1 MLNDEGDEMD
11 TMLGCVGRWLARA
24 GAGLALVALAACGG
38 GGGGDSGGGTGTLR
52 MSITDAPSCGYD
64 HVWVTID
71 RVRVHRSATAADADS
86 GWSEIVL
93 SPARRIDLLDL
104 QNGVLQELGSTPL
117 EAGGYSQVR
126 LVLAENSAGTPL
138 ANAVQPTGGTVVPL
152 RTPSAQQSGLK
163 LQVHFD
169 VVANQVIDLVL
180 DFDACKSVV
189 KAGNSGNYNLKPVVS
204 VTPKFTTSLQG
215 FVATTLPLTQTTVS
229 AQQGGVVLRS
239 TSPDATGKFNLAF
252 LPNGNYDI
260 VITSEGRAT
269 MIITGVP
276 ASSTVG
282 VTSLG
287 TAATAITPPL
297 SPMAE
302 VSGTTSVSTGGSATA
317 VVTDATVRA
326 LQLLT
331 GGPTIQVAATP
342 VDADTGAYRLRLPTA
357 APLKA
362 AYSTTALAFTSDTA
376 VAGKYR
382 LQAAAPGRTTIEAP
396 LDFGS
401 NTAVTLNLVFA
412 P

>member
-1 MLNDEGDEMD
+1 MNTLLG
-11 TMLGCVGRWLARA
+11 TMGRWLARA
-24 GAGLALVALAACGG
+24 GAALALVGLAACGG
-38 GGGGDSGGGTGTLR
+38 GGGGDSSGGTGTLR

-71 RVRVHRSATAADADS
+71 RVRVHRSATASDS
-86 GWSEIVL
+86 DGGWSEIVL
-93 SPARRIDLLDL
+93 SPARRIDLLEL

-126 LVLAENSAGTPL
+126 LVLVENSTSTPT
-138 ANAVQPTGGTVVPL
+138 ANAVQPTGGAIIPL
-152 RTPSAQQSGLK
+152 GTPSAQQSGLK
-163 LQVHFD
+163 LQVHFN

-189 KAGNSGNYNLKPVVS
+189 RAGNSGNYNLKPVIS

-229 AQQGGVVLRS
+229 AQQGGVVIRS
-239 TSPDATGKFNLAF
+239 TSPDSTGRFNLAF
-252 LPNGNYDI
+252 LPDGNYDV
-260 VITSEGRAT
+260 VITAEGRAT
-269 MIITGVP
+269 MVITGVP
-276 ASSTVG
+276 ASAATGITALS
-282 VTSLG
+282 
-287 TAATAITPPL
+287 TAATALTPPL
-297 SPMAE
+297 SAMAE
-302 VSGTTSVSTGGSATA
+302 VTGTTSVPTSGTATA
-317 VVTDATVRA
+317 LVTDATVRA

-342 VDADTGAYRLRLPTA
+342 VDAVTAIYRLRLPTA
-357 APLKA
+357 APVKA
-362 AYSTTALAFTSDTA
+362 AYSTTALTFAADTA

-382 LQAAAPGRTTIEAP
+382 LQASAPGRTTIEVP

-401 NTAVTLNLVFA
+401 STAVTLNLLFA

>member
-1 MLNDEGDEMD
+1 VSM
-11 TMLGCVGRWLARA
+11 
-24 GAGLALVALAACGG
+24 
-38 GGGGDSGGGTGTLR
+38 
-52 MSITDAPSCGYD
+52 TDAPSCGYD
-64 HVWVTID
+64 HVWVTVD
-71 RVRVHRSATAADADS
+71 RVRVHRSATAADSDA
-86 GWSEIVL
+86 GWTEIVL
-93 SPARRIDLLDL
+93 SPARRIDLLEL

-126 LVLAENSAGTPL
+126 LVLAENSAGSPL
-138 ANAVQPTGGTVVPL
+138 ANAVQPTGGTVIPL

-163 LQVHFD
+163 LQVHFA

-215 FVATTLPLTQTTVS
+215 FVATTLPLAQTTVS
-229 AQQGGVVLRS
+229 AQQGGVVVRS
-239 TSPDATGKFNLAF
+239 TSPDSTGRFNLAF
-252 LPNGNYDI
+252 LADGNYDI
-260 VITSEGRAT
+260 VITAEGRAT
-269 MIITGVP
+269 MVITGVP
-276 ASSTVG
+276 ASAATG
-282 VTSLG
+282 ITSLG
-287 TAATAITPPL
+287 TAATALTPPL

-302 VSGTTSVSTGGSATA
+302 VSGTTSVTTSGTATA
-317 VVTDATVRA
+317 LVTDASVRA

-342 VDADTGAYRLRLPTA
+342 VDADTALYRLRLPTA
-357 APLKA
+357 APVKA
-362 AYSTTALAFTSDTA
+362 AYSTTAMTFAADTV

-401 NTAVTLNLVFA
+401 SSALTLNLVFA

>member
-1 MLNDEGDEMD
+1 MD
-11 TMLGCVGRWLARA
+11 TKLGWIGRWLARA
-24 GAGLALVALAACGG
+24 GAALALAGLAACGG
-38 GGGGDSGGGTGTLR
+38 GGGGDSTGGTGTLR
-52 MSITDAPSCGYD
+52 VSMTDAPSCGYD
-64 HVWVTID
+64 HVWVTVD
-71 RVRVHRSATAADADS
+71 RVRVHRSATAADSDA
-86 GWSEIVL
+86 GWTEIVL
-93 SPARRIDLLDL
+93 SPARRIDLLEL

-126 LVLAENSAGTPL
+126 LVLAENSAGSPL
-138 ANAVQPTGGTVVPL
+138 ANAVQPTGGTVIPL

-163 LQVHFD
+163 LQVHFA

-215 FVATTLPLTQTTVS
+215 FVATTLPLAQTTVS
-229 AQQGGVVLRS
+229 AQQGGVVVRS
-239 TSPDATGKFNLAF
+239 TSPDSTGRFNLAF
-252 LPNGNYDI
+252 LADGNYDI
-260 VITSEGRAT
+260 VITAEGRAT
-269 MIITGVP
+269 MVITGVP
-276 ASSTVG
+276 ASAATG
-282 VTSLG
+282 ITSLG
-287 TAATAITPPL
+287 TAATALTPPL

-302 VSGTTSVSTGGSATA
+302 VSGTTSVTTSGTATA
-317 VVTDATVRA
+317 LVTDASVRA

-342 VDADTGAYRLRLPTA
+342 VDADTALYRLRLPTA
-357 APLKA
+357 APVKA
-362 AYSTTALAFTSDTA
+362 AYSTTAMTFAADTV

-382 LQAAAPGRTTIEAP
+382 LQASAPGRTTIEAP

-401 NTAVTLNLVFA
+401 GSALTLNLVFA

>member
-1 MLNDEGDEMD
+1 MD
-11 TMLGCVGRWLARA
+11 TKLGWIGRWLARA
-24 GAGLALVALAACGG
+24 GAALALAGLAACGG
-38 GGGGDSGGGTGTLR
+38 GGGGDSTGGTGTLR
-52 MSITDAPSCGYD
+52 VSMTDAPSCGYD
-64 HVWVTID
+64 HVWVTVD
-71 RVRVHRSATAADADS
+71 RVRVHRSATAADSDA
-86 GWSEIVL
+86 GWTEIVL
-93 SPARRIDLLDL
+93 SPARRIDLLEL

-126 LVLAENSAGTPL
+126 LVLAENSAGSPL
-138 ANAVQPTGGTVVPL
+138 ANAVQPTGGTVIPL

-163 LQVHFD
+163 LQVHFA

-215 FVATTLPLTQTTVS
+215 FVATTLPLAQTTVS
-229 AQQGGVVLRS
+229 AQQGGVVVRS
-239 TSPDATGKFNLAF
+239 TSPDSTGRFNLAF
-252 LPNGNYDI
+252 LADGNYDI
-260 VITSEGRAT
+260 VITAEGRAT
-269 MIITGVP
+269 MVITGVP
-276 ASSTVG
+276 ASAATG
-282 VTSLG
+282 ITSLG
-287 TAATAITPPL
+287 TAATALTPPL

-302 VSGTTSVSTGGSATA
+302 VSGTTSVTTSGTATA
-317 VVTDATVRA
+317 LVTDASVRA

-342 VDADTGAYRLRLPTA
+342 VDADTAVYRLRLPTA
-357 APLKA
+357 APVKA
-362 AYSTTALAFTSDTA
+362 AYSTTAMTFAADTA

-401 NTAVTLNLVFA
+401 SSALTLNLVFA